1 LSDDALP
8 EFLADRDL
16 GKRVVEVLRAAG
28 AVVHTL
34 PEVFGEESAQLA
46 ADTEW
51 IAAAGQY
58 GWVAL
63 SKNKRIRYVTAE
75 REALAEHGV
84 PLFALVN
91 GSMDLKAMA
100 KAFLAALP
108 RILELCE
115 SHLGGSVW
123 IVHRDGRVERQWP

>member
-1 LSDDALP
+1 
-8 EFLADRDL
+8 
-16 GKRVVEVLRAAG
+16 
-28 AVVHTL
+28 VVHTL
-34 PEVFGEESAQLA
+34 PEVFGEDGAQLT

-63 SKNKRIRYVTAE
+63 SKNKRIHYVTAE

-100 KAFLAALP
+100 NAFLAALP
-108 RILELCE
+108 RIVDLCA
-115 SHLGGSVW
+115 SPSADLCGSCTAT
-123 IVHRDGRVERQWP
+123 GA

>member
-1 LSDDALP
+1 MP

-16 GKRVVEVLRAAG
+16 GKRVVEALRAAG

-34 PEVFGEESAQLA
+34 PEVFGEEGAQLA

-51 IAAAGQY
+51 IAVAGRY

-75 REALAEHGV
+75 REALAAHGV
-84 PLFALVN
+84 PLRARQWQP
-91 GSMDLKAMA
+91 GPEGDGRC
-100 KAFLAALP
+100 LP
-108 RILELCE
+108 
-115 SHLGGSVW
+115 GGSAS
-123 IVHRDGRVERQWP
+123 HRRSVLDPARRFCMDRAP